1 MIETDENVKGSTT
14 RGDVKDALKQI
25 FTATSFI
32 LGHHKFNIASSQ
44 TINKLIN
51 VIQCIK

>member
-32 LGHHKFNIASSQ
+32 LILLAHRRSIS
-44 TINKLIN
+44 
-51 VIQCIK
+51 